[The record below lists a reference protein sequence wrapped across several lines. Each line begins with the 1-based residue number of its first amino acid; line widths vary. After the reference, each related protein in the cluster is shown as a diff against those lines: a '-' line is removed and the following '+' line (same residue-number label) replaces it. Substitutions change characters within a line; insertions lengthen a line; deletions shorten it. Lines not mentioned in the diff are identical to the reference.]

1 MSLVLILITSV
12 SLWEDR
18 VLEEK
23 QGNFHK
29 FRRNHAQ
36 CYAEV
41 KQQGKGCPSDT
52 PLNKLC
58 H

>member
-1 MSLVLILITSV
+1 MLILITSV

-52 PLNKLC
+52 LLNKLC